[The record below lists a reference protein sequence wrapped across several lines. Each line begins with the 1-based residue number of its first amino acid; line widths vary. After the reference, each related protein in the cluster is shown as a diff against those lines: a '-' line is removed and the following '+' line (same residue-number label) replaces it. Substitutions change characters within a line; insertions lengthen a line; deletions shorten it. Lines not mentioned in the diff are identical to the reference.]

1 MIRALSLT
9 AALALLPLS
18 SALAQNAA
26 SKNAASQNA
35 ASQAAPVRGVAH
47 DPDSAEAR
55 LEAAAD
61 AFEARMEAFGKR
73 AEAISEDP
81 NLSESARGQSIAAL
95 WSAYAPDV
103 AAFTAEATRHASE
116 LAAEALK
123 DIDVDALVEDALN
136 DPEVKRAMEEGMQQG
151 VAAGTGIARNSAW
164 TNPDPEQMVT
174 YGLIAQYAMD
184 QAADAVVAEEEAED
198 VAPIAPPEPPQAPQ
212 PPAT

>member
-18 SALAQNAA
+18 SALAQNA
-26 SKNAASQNA
+26 SQE
-35 ASQAAPVRGVAH
+35 APATGGAH
-47 DPDSAEAR
+47 RPDSAEAR
-55 LEAAAD
+55 LETAAE

-73 AEAISEDP
+73 AEAISEDQS
-81 NLSESARGQSIAAL
+81 LSESVRGQRVAAL
-95 WSAYAPDV
+95 WSEYAPDV

-123 DIDVDALVEDALN
+123 DIDIDALVEDALN
-136 DPEVKRAMEEGMQQG
+136 DPEVKQAMEEGLQQG

-184 QAADAVVAEEEAED
+184 QAADAVVAEEEAEG
-198 VAPIAPPEPPQAPQ
+198 VAPIAPPEPPQAPE

>member
-18 SALAQNAA
+18 SALAQNA
-26 SKNAASQNA
+26 
-35 ASQAAPVRGVAH
+35 SQAAPATGGAH
-47 DPDSAEAR
+47 HPGSAEAR
-55 LEAAAD
+55 LETAAD

-73 AEAISEDP
+73 AEAISEDQS
-81 NLSESARGQSIAAL
+81 LSESLRGQRVAAL
-95 WSAYAPDV
+95 WSEYAPDV

-136 DPEVKRAMEEGMQQG
+136 DPEVKQAMEEGLQKG

-184 QAADAVVAEEEAED
+184 QAADAVVAEEEAD
-198 VAPIAPPEPPQAPQ
+198 GAAPIAPPEPPQAPE

>member
-26 SKNAASQNA
+26 SQNA
-35 ASQAAPVRGVAH
+35 AAQAAPARGVAH

-136 DPEVKRAMEEGMQQG
+136 DPEVKRAMEEG